1 MTAKDRVTFLA
12 GLVVL
17 AAAAGLG
24 LGQVFDPA
32 TVPGYDMSAY
42 RAAADRLLSGGSL
55 YADDPDL
62 VRLGPYGQ
70 FLYPPP
76 VALAFVPL
84 ALLPL
89 GVAVILWT
97 VLLEV
102 VAVAVAIDIARSVVP
117 AQLPW
122 VVAALLYFPPLLW
135 DVNLGNTATL
145 TLALCWAAWRLRDRP
160 RLAGPALAGAVG
172 IKLLPLL
179 LVVFF
184 VASGRLRIVLWAVV
198 TLAAVGLVTWPV
210 VGSAWDEYLR
220 VLGSIARSA
229 PASGPNVGPAML
241 GGGLGRLA
249 LIAGATVVVVA
260 AGMVAARVPAAETR
274 GFAIA
279 LAAAPLL
286 STTIWYPYL
295 TLALPLLVFVG
306 AADPLTTGAWR
317 ISRSGAAARA
327 LVWSL
332 IFLQLFSEPDRQF
345 TSPFWGLVALLA
357 WAAVDLVGQ
366 HRARSVCRGRPART

>member
-1 MTAKDRVTFLA
+1 MTPKDRVTFLA

-17 AAAAGLG
+17 AASAGLG
-24 LGQVFDPA
+24 LGQVFDPG

-42 RAAADRLLSGGSL
+42 RSAADRLLSGGSL
-55 YADDPDL
+55 YAVDPDV
-62 VRLGPYGQ
+62 VRPGPYGQ

-89 GVAVILWT
+89 GVAVIVWT
-97 VLLEV
+97 LLLV
-102 VAVAVAIDIARSVVP
+102 IVAVAVSVDITRSVVP
-117 AQLPW
+117 AQVPW
-122 VVAALLYFPPLLW
+122 VLAPLLYFPPLLW

-160 RLAGPALAGAVG
+160 LLAGPALAGALG

-198 TLAAVGLVTWPV
+198 TLAAIGLGTWPV

-220 VLGSIARSA
+220 VLGSMALSA
-229 PASGPNVGPAML
+229 PGSGPNVLPAML
-241 GGGLGRLA
+241 GGGVGRLGILA
-249 LIAGATVVVVA
+249 VAIGIVVA
-260 AGMVAARVPAAETR
+260 VGMMASRVPAVETR
-274 GFAIA
+274 AFAIA

-286 STTIWYPYL
+286 STTVWYPYL
-295 TLALPLLVFVG
+295 TLALPLLVVVG
-306 AADPLTTGAWR
+306 AADPVTSGSRR
-317 ISRSGAAARA
+317 ISWPGAVGRA

-345 TSPFWGLVALLA
+345 TSPFWGLVALLG
-357 WAAVDLVGQ
+357 WAAVELLGRP
-366 HRARSVCRGRPART
+366 RARPEPRAQPVRT

>member
-1 MTAKDRVTFLA
+1 
-12 GLVVL
+12 
-17 AAAAGLG
+17 
-24 LGQVFDPA
+24 
-32 TVPGYDMSAY
+32 
-42 RAAADRLLSGGSL
+42 
-55 YADDPDL
+55 
-62 VRLGPYGQ
+62 
-70 FLYPPP
+70 
-76 VALAFVPL
+76 
-84 ALLPL
+84 
-89 GVAVILWT
+89 
-97 VLLEV
+97 
-102 VAVAVAIDIARSVVP
+102 
-117 AQLPW
+117 
-122 VVAALLYFPPLLW
+122 
-135 DVNLGNTATL
+135 VNLGNTATL
-145 TLALCWAAWRLRDRP
+145 TLAVCWAAWRLRDRP

-229 PASGPNVGPAML
+229 PASGPNVAPAML

-357 WAAVDLVGQ
+357 WAAVDLGGQ